1 MPTIPIYNQ
10 SATEEAGLTRAKKR
24 VIGYMEQGIAQL
36 TERPD
41 KDITNGKADD
51 IANLLINRFEDLVE
65 LFDRI
70 AIYFQEI
77 EDDDYEPQVVIG
89 EPEEAK
95 KVLKLVIATAKLIGR
110 IVRTAKALAPVMRF
124 LDLGILSDLKT
135 AQENAEQ
142 SGNVAFTYLMNINLD
157 ELQDEEWRSV
167 ADEEVLDEDEDD
179 VSVLSVP
186 SRVSFDQGQRRIDS
200 MFNRMIQAQREL
212 EGDSSSSQSSASQS
226 SASSTSGSSRDTRR
240 ATARINTIEAFNK
253 SRDIYERLVG
263 SMRNAFN
270 NVLDIL
276 EKAYA
281 NFNEFRTQK
290 VLPAEAI
297 ATEGGYFKIGSRSFG
312 KKHGGSSVRTPTY
325 RIGNNVMSALYEID
339 GLPRFI

>member
-51 IANLLINRFEDLVE
+51 IANLLITQFEDLGG
-65 LFDRI
+65 LFDTI
-70 AIYFQEI
+70 NIYFQEI
-77 EDDDYEPQVVIG
+77 EDDDYNPQVVIG

-110 IVRTAKALAPVMRF
+110 IVRTAKTLAPVMRF

-135 AQENAEQ
+135 AQANAEQ
-142 SGNVAFTYLMNINLD
+142 SSMVAFTYLLNINLD
-157 ELQDEEWRSV
+157 ELQDDEWASV
-167 ADEEVLDEDEDD
+167 AGEEVLDEDEDD
-179 VSVLSVP
+179 ASSVASSVP
-186 SRVSFDQGQRRIDS
+186 SRTSSDPRQRRIDS
-200 MFNRMIQAQREL
+200 MFNRMIQAQRDL
-212 EGDSSSSQSSASQS
+212 SSDSGSTQPSASTS
-226 SASSTSGSSRDTRR
+226 SGSSRDTRR
-240 ATARINTIEAFNK
+240 ATERINTLEAFNK

-263 SMRNAFN
+263 SMRTAFN
-270 NVLDIL
+270 DALDIL
-276 EKAYA
+276 ERAYA

-297 ATEGGYFKIGSRSFG
+297 TTEGGYFKIGSRSFG

-325 RIGNNVMSALYEID
+325 RVGNNVMSALYEID

>member
-41 KDITNGKADD
+41 YDITNGKADD
-51 IANLLINRFEDLVE
+51 IANLLITQFEDLGG
-65 LFDRI
+65 LFDTI
-70 AIYFQEI
+70 TIYFQEI

-110 IVRTAKALAPVMRF
+110 IVRTAKALAPNMRF

-135 AQENAEQ
+135 AQENAEKN
-142 SGNVAFTYLMNINLD
+142 SNVAFTYLMNVNLD
-157 ELQDEEWRSV
+157 ELQDDEWASV
-167 ADEEVLDEDEDD
+167 AGEEVLDEDEDD

-186 SRVSFDQGQRRIDS
+186 SRASGDQGQRRIDS

-212 EGDSSSSQSSASQS
+212 ASDSGSQSSASQS
-226 SASSTSGSSRDTRR
+226 SASTTSGTSQRSYRR
-240 ATARINTIEAFNK
+240 QQRTATLEAFNQ

-263 SMRNAFN
+263 SMRDAFN
-270 NVLDIL
+270 LALDIL

-297 ATEGGYFKIGSRSFG
+297 TMEGGYFKIGSRSFG

>member
-51 IANLLINRFEDLVE
+51 IANLLITQFEDLNG
-65 LFDRI
+65 LFDTI
-70 AIYFQEI
+70 NIYFQEI
-77 EDDDYEPQVVIG
+77 EDDDYNPQVVIG

-110 IVRTAKALAPVMRF
+110 ILRTAKLLKPVMRF
-124 LDLGILSDLKT
+124 LDLAILSDLKT
-135 AQENAEQ
+135 AQANAEQ
-142 SGNVAFTYLMNINLD
+142 SGMLSFTYLQNINLD
-157 ELQDEEWRSV
+157 ELQDDEWQSV
-167 ADEEVLDEDEDD
+167 ASEEDFDEDEDD
-179 VSVLSVP
+179 ASSVSSVP
-186 SRVSFDQGQRRIDS
+186 SRTSDGRNRRIDS
-200 MFNRMIQAQREL
+200 MFNRMIKTQRDL
-212 EGDSSSSQSSASQS
+212 ESDSGSTQS
-226 SASSTSGSSRDTRR
+226 SASSTSGSSKDSRR
-240 ATARINTIEAFNK
+240 AKARIDTLEAFNK
-253 SRDIYERLVG
+253 SRDIYERLVV
-263 SMRNAFN
+263 SMRHAFE
-270 NVLDIL
+270 DAIFIL
-276 EKAYA
+276 EKAYES
-281 NFNEFRTQK
+281 FNEFRTQK

-297 ATEGGYFKIGSRSFG
+297 SKEGGYFKIGSRSFG

-325 RIGNNVMSALYEID
+325 RVGNNVMSALYEID